1 MKKPIIIKESNFPRI
16 NAEIEAVEKRCTVRT
31 IDNAETIAKALTKIE
46 NRLNIP
52 KKHMK
57 GIKADIDLHAQTF
70 PNAYKGRPESTHFT
84 ATYTGTAW
92 KLESVERWYTRGP
105 SQRYR
110 VELTEEAKKA
120 IIDRMS
126 EFD

>member
-31 IDNAETIAKALTKIE
+31 IDNAETIAKALARIE
-46 NRLNIP
+46 DRLNIP
-52 KKHMK
+52 KKYMK

-126 EFD
+126 EFE

>member
-1 MKKPIIIKESNFPRI
+1 MKKPIIVKESNYPRI

-31 IDNAETIAKALTKIE
+31 IDNAETIAKALAEIE
-46 NRLNIP
+46 NQLDIP
-52 KKHMK
+52 KKYMK
-57 GIKADIDLHAQTF
+57 GIEADIDLHAQTF
-70 PNAYKGRPESTHFT
+70 PNCYKGRPESTHFT

-92 KLESVERWYTRGP
+92 RLDSVARWYTRGK

-110 VELTEEAKKA
+110 VTLTEEAKKA

-126 EFD
+126 EFE